1 MRKQESD
8 IAGYIAERNA
18 MEEGFGEGKRK
29 YRLGLIQARLKQTS
43 EIVISLQFIIM
54 NIQKMLRDSFFLE
67 LGSKHMIPLQFKL

>member
-8 IAGYIAERNA
+8 IAGYIAERKV

-54 NIQKMLRDSFFLE
+54 NIQKMLRDSFFSRV
-67 LGSKHMIPLQFKL
+67 GFKTYDPFTI

>member
-1 MRKQESD
+1 
-8 IAGYIAERNA
+8 

-54 NIQKMLRDSFFLE
+54 NIQKMLRDSFFSRV
-67 LGSKHMIPLQFKL
+67 GFKTYDPFTI